1 MRLQTDREIQIRQ
14 PIKQY
19 GQIPFD
25 LLLVVIMGLKI
36 ALDYHAAT
44 HIRPHIIMRH
54 PAWTSMAT
62 PYRRNVGRPE
72 RYDMTKV
79 FLTALRDIMQAF
91 ITTRL
96 GLKRD
101 GPAQLYDLK

>member
-1 MRLQTDREIQIRQ
+1 
-14 PIKQY
+14 
-19 GQIPFD
+19 
-25 LLLVVIMGLKI
+25 
-36 ALDYHAAT
+36 
-44 HIRPHIIMRH
+44 
-54 PAWTSMAT
+54 MAT